1 MRDAV
6 LLTGGMVVQADTYHN
21 PIFRESLKRMF
32 LKDGEEGFIGITSN
46 ATMEV
51 RGVNSLFDL
60 TPPGSRECEGLPVL
74 RHCSCS

>member
-46 ATMEV
+46 ATLEV
-51 RGVNSLFDL
+51 CVVCAGGVIV
-60 TPPGSRECEGLPVL
+60 CVL
-74 RHCSCS
+74 YSNIEKIPA